1 MGVRTAKGP
10 DSVSKPAMRKL
21 WNMRHESCMLRQQET
36 VCLECKRQSCHVT
49 SRQTHRLDRSPM
61 LHIHH
66 PKQHVCV
73 TCRNAKWR
81 ERRSRVDK
89 DVHRTDR
96 QQPFFSEPRSHN
108 TKQLRNILLTY
119 VQYNHDLGYC
129 QVGIIFCYMSS
140 VCMHISPSL
149 HQHALQHLL
158 FIQKLDP
165 MFVCSVI
172 SYCVLIYC
180 DTWH

>member
-129 QVGIIFCYMSS
+129 QVGIIFLLHVIRLHAYIAVTSS
-140 VCMHISPSL
+140 TCTATPAVHTKARSYVCVFGY
-149 HQHALQHLL
+149 QLL
-158 FIQKLDP
+158 CANL
-165 MFVCSVI
+165 
-172 SYCVLIYC
+172 L
-180 DTWH
+180 